1 MKLSHDPATSLETI
15 ERALI
20 EFPTLRDKLNRTLL
34 ITLHTGGLA
43 SVDEIY
49 QAARSRIGRPV
60 VPCSVEDMPADDNV
74 QLTQRWDELEKAAV
88 ESLTNERAAE
98 VMSPEQIQD
107 LIALTRRREVVERLR
122 EIASAPLVQF
132 KALADEIKRYCALP
146 VLQTRIPEWEQ
157 VQTVVALIRHTISDQ
172 LEFIGVA
179 KNYFKIRDFAD
190 LTDRLIGDDSTMGRI
205 GGKAAGMLLA
215 QRILEKALA
224 EDPAAPQVPLG
235 HPESFM
241 VRSDVIEQFISYNSL
256 NELRSQKYKPL
267 DVIRQEYPL
276 MVNFFKNAQFPPRV
290 VEKLRAMLD
299 RIGPWPL
306 IVRSSSLLED
316 RFGASFSGK
325 YRSIFVANQGPLE
338 NRLAELLGAM
348 AEVYASILHSDPIS
362 YRRKHNL
369 LDYDDDMGVL
379 IQKVVGR
386 KYRHYFFPLWAGVAF
401 SRNEFPWSPRIRR
414 EDGLARLVFGLGTR
428 AVDRVA
434 SDYPRMVPL
443 GMPLLRPQASD
454 REKIRYSQRLVD
466 VINLAENRLEKA
478 PFDELLTDEEAL
490 PGLET
495 LVSIN
500 EDGELRPTTGKRI
513 NVPTSRLVLTFD
525 RYVQETPYPAFIK
538 WTLGVLEKAYGVPL
552 DIEFAHDGE
561 MFYLL
566 QCRPQAW
573 NKDVRQVRIPS
584 VIMPGNR
591 VFSAHRDIA
600 NGSVHGVEYV
610 VLVDPRGYDAI
621 PTHEGRLAVS
631 TLVRQLNDA
640 LKDKKFILMGPG
652 RWGSNDIKLGVK
664 VGYADINNTAMLIE
678 IARAKGDY
686 VPEVS
691 YGTHFFQD
699 LVESKIRY
707 LALFPDTP
715 GNEFNEDFLL
725 TGTRNALSRLVPGS
739 EEWGQVVRVVHVPSE
754 AHGLLLNVDMDGEK
768 QEALGYLAPP
778 E

>member
-1 MKLSHDPATSLETI
+1 MKLSHDPAESLSLI
-15 ERALI
+15 EQALE

-49 QAARSRIGRPV
+49 QEARSRIGRPV
-60 VPCSVEDMPADDNV
+60 VPCSVEDMPEDDNV
-74 QLTQRWDELEKAAV
+74 QLAQRWDELEKSAV
-88 ESLTNERAAE
+88 EKLTNERAAE
-98 VMSPEQIQD
+98 VLDPDQIRD

-122 EIASAPLVQF
+122 EIASRPLVQCLD
-132 KALADEIKRYCALP
+132 LANEIKRYCNLP

-157 VQTVVALIRHTISDQ
+157 VQTVVALIRHIISDQ

-190 LTDRLIGDDSTMGRI
+190 LIDRLIGDDSTMGRI

-215 QRILEKALA
+215 QRILEKALE
-224 EDPAAPQVPLG
+224 EDPQAPKVPLG
-235 HPESFM
+235 NPESFM
-241 VRSDVIEQFISYNSL
+241 VRSDVIEQFINYNSL

-267 DVIRQEYPL
+267 EVIRQEYPL

-290 VEKLRAMLD
+290 VEKLRGMLE

-338 NRLAELLGAM
+338 NRLAELLGAI

-369 LDYDDDMGVL
+369 IDYDDDMGVL

-386 KYRHYFFPLWAGVAF
+386 KYRQYFLPLWAGVAF

-414 EDGLARLVFGLGTR
+414 EDGLARMVFGLGTR

-454 REKIRYSQRLVD
+454 REKIRYSQRTVD
-466 VINLAENRLEKA
+466 VINLAENRLEKI
-478 PFDELLTDEEAL
+478 PLCDLLSDDESL
-490 PGLET
+490 PGLEL

-500 EDGELRPTTGKRI
+500 EEGDLRPTTGKRI
-513 NVPTSRLVLTFD
+513 NSPISQLVLTFD
-525 RYVQETPYPAFIK
+525 RFVQETPYPAFIK

-561 MFYLL
+561 KFYLL

-573 NKDVRQVRIPS
+573 NKDNRAVRIPS
-584 VIMPGNR
+584 VIMTGNR
-591 VFSAHRDIA
+591 IFSAHRDIS
-600 NGSVHGVEYV
+600 NGSVHGAEYV
-610 VLVDPRGYDAI
+610 VLVDPRGYDAL
-621 PTHEGRLAVS
+621 PTHQERLAVS
-631 TLVRQLNDA
+631 HLVRQLNDV

-664 VGYADINNTAMLIE
+664 VGYSDINNTAMLIE

-699 LVESKIRY
+699 LVESRIRY
-707 LALFPDTP
+707 LALYPDTP

-725 TGTRNALSRLVPGS
+725 VNTRNELSRLIPGS
-739 EEWGQVVRVVHVPSE
+739 EALQSLVRVIHIPSE